1 MKKYIF
7 ILVVLFASTFAFVSC
22 EPNNPEQEPVFEVTT
37 KSLTLY
43 VGDIKTL
50 QVTSE
55 LAYTVKSEDE
65 FVATTT
71 ELKNVKGEHV
81 GKTTITITNGK
92 KTEVCEIEVLAKY
105 KPFTEPYIPNYGEN
119 NGISFSEMWRK
130 NVENLN
136 LEIIEN
142 TDEYTIFAGKE
153 ENVYFLYFYDTAL
166 NITEMQMRFYDV
178 NKYEQPVY
186 QYLAERFK
194 YWGYENGITKYCY
207 GLTPSSSTL
216 VVTEGTY
223 SDGTN
228 TFIAVVFTPKKK
240 G

>member
-1 MKKYIF
+1 MKKFFF

-37 KSLTLY
+37 KSLTMY

-81 GKTTITITNGK
+81 GKTKITITNGK
-92 KTEVCEIEVLAKY
+92 KTEVCEVKVLAKY
-105 KPFTEPYIPNYGEN
+105 HPFTEPYIPNYEGNSDNFGEM
-119 NGISFSEMWRK
+119 S
-130 NVENLN
+130 NVNSRLGFQI
-136 LEIIEN
+136 LEN
-142 TDEYTIFAGKE
+142 TSEHTFYVGKE

-216 VVTEGTY
+216 VVTEGKYT
-223 SDGTN
+223 DGTN